1 MTEGRRERERER
13 EREMLP
19 ILLANTPRCILLR
32 EHVLVRE
39 HVLER
44 ASHPCTKRNSAFPEE
59 GRRRRSLRRPG
70 DQRLFW
76 ICHM

>member
-1 MTEGRRERERER
+1 M
-13 EREMLP
+13 
-19 ILLANTPRCILLR
+19 R

-59 GRRRRSLRRPG
+59 EEEEEESFLWRRREREREEA
-70 DQRLFW
+70 
-76 ICHM
+76 C